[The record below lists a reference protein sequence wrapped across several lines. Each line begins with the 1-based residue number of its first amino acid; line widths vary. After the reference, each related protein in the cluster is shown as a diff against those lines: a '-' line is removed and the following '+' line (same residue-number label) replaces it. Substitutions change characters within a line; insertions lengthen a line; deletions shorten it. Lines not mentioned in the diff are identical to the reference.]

1 MLTTAD
7 LATTNLSSTSYV
19 SAWAQGNCPCCYK
32 LFPLLPNP
40 GCPPPWSLYN
50 HVNVNITKNLF
61 HFCSDEVPAL
71 FEGWPN
77 FKNRPWRRRSCE
89 LVKSSSSC
97 VRKAV
102 SHLHLLQDVLDT
114 FYKSVVFETS
124 ESLRSKTRLSLAS
137 GERNGTRFGTGA
149 KPKPNP
155 K

>member
-1 MLTTAD
+1 M
-7 LATTNLSSTSYV
+7 
-19 SAWAQGNCPCCYK
+19 
-32 LFPLLPNP
+32 
-40 GCPPPWSLYN
+40 
-50 HVNVNITKNLF
+50 
-61 HFCSDEVPAL
+61 
-71 FEGWPN
+71 
-77 FKNRPWRRRSCE
+77 
-89 LVKSSSSC
+89 KSSSSC

-137 GERNGTRFGTGA
+137 GERNGIRFGTGA